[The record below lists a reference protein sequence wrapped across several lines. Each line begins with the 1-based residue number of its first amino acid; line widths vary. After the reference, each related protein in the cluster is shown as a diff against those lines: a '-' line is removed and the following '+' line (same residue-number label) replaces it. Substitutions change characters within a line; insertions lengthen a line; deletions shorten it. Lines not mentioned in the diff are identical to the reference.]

1 MLMQSISVTWG
12 GATML
17 QGEERFVIHD
27 LYRKGVSI
35 SAIARQT
42 GHDRKTVRS
51 LLHQPIV
58 PAVRPVIARPR
69 KIDPYIPYLEQRIA
83 DGVLN
88 ARKLCH
94 ELQVRGYPGRE
105 TQVRMFLKPYR
116 HARQARATVRFE
128 TAPGEQA
135 QVDWGPFG
143 FIEHQG
149 RRRPLYA
156 FVMTLGWSR
165 AMYLEFTVS
174 ADSAWFLRCHL
185 HAFHYFGGVP
195 QQMLHDNLKTAV
207 VARDADGTIHWHPP
221 YLDFA
226 HYYGFTPR
234 PCQPYRAQTKG
245 KVESG
250 VKYVRGNFW
259 VGLTF
264 TDLTD
269 LNAQAR
275 SWLDSVA
282 NLRVHGTTGIPP
294 FTRLGDEGLR
304 SLVGTPDYDTS
315 VVGYRYS
322 SADCFV
328 SYDGNHYSVPVA
340 VVHQRLLVRET
351 EHEELIINS
360 ADGGEL
366 ARHRLVSGAN
376 QRVIVSAHYA
386 AIATRTR
393 PTVRSAAI
401 QRLAAVPITDLLPDA
416 PAVEVRSLHEY
427 DRLIGVRR

>member
-1 MLMQSISVTWG
+1 MLNAFISATQR
-12 GATML
+12 GARKL
-17 QGEERFVIHD
+17 RGEERFVIHD
-27 LYRKGVSI
+27 LYCKGVSI
-35 SAIARQT
+35 SEIARPT
-42 GHDRKTVRS
+42 GHDRKTVRAI
-51 LLHQPIV
+51 LHQPSLAAPK
-58 PAVRPVIARPR
+58 PAPPRPR

-88 ARKLCH
+88 GRKLCPDV
-94 ELQVRGYPGRE
+94 QARGYPGQE

-116 HARQARATVRFE
+116 QARHAAATVRFE

-135 QVDWGPFG
+135 QVDWGHFG

-156 FVMTLGWSR
+156 FVMTLGFSR

-174 ADSAWFLRCHL
+174 ADSAWFLRCPL

-195 QQMLHDNLKTAV
+195 QQMLHDNLKTAI

-226 HYYGFTPR
+226 RYYGFTPR
-234 PCQPYRAQTKG
+234 PCRPYRAQTKG

-259 VGLTF
+259 LGLTF
-264 TDLTD
+264 TDLAD

-275 SWLDSVA
+275 VWLDRVA
-282 NLRVHGTTGIPP
+282 NVRVHGTTGIPP
-294 FTRLGDEGLR
+294 FTRLADEALR

-328 SYDGNHYSVPVA
+328 SYDGNHYSVPA
-340 VVHQRLLVRET
+340 AAARQRLLVRET
-351 EHEELIINS
+351 EHEELLVS
-360 ADGGEL
+360 SPAGSEL
-366 ARHRLVSGAN
+366 ARHRLVHGIN
-376 QRVIVSAHYA
+376 QRISAPAHYA
-386 AIATRTR
+386 AIATRTQR
-393 PTVRSAAI
+393 TVRPGA
-401 QRLAAVPITDLLPDA
+401 T
-416 PAVEVRSLHEY
+416 
-427 DRLIGVRR
+427 

>member
-1 MLMQSISVTWG
+1 MVPV
-12 GATML
+12 
-17 QGEERFVIHD
+17 EERFMIHD

-35 SAIARQT
+35 SEIARRT

-51 LLHQPIV
+51 LLHQPVV
-58 PAVRPVIARPR
+58 PAVMPIAPRPR
-69 KIDPYIPYLEQRIA
+69 KIDPYLPYLEQRIA

-88 ARKLCH
+88 GRKLCR
-94 ELQVRGYPGRE
+94 ELQARGYPGQE

-116 HARQARATVRFE
+116 RARHAAATVRFE

-135 QVDWGPFG
+135 QVDWGHFG
-143 FIEHQG
+143 FIEHRG

-156 FVMTLGWSR
+156 FVMTLGFSR

-185 HAFHYFGGVP
+185 HAFRYFGGVP

-234 PCQPYRAQTKG
+234 PCRPYRAQTKG

-264 TDLTD
+264 ADLAD
-269 LNAQAR
+269 LNGQAR
-275 SWLDSVA
+275 VWLDAVA
-282 NLRVHGTTGIPP
+282 NVRMHGTTGIPP
-294 FTRLGDEGLR
+294 FTRLADETLR

-328 SYDGNHYSVPVA
+328 SYDGNYYSVPAAVA
-340 VVHQRLLVRET
+340 RHRLLVRET
-351 EHEELIINS
+351 EREELIIS
-360 ADGGEL
+360 GADGGEL
-366 ARHRLVSGAN
+366 ARHRLVGGTN
-376 QRVIVSAHYA
+376 QRVIIPAHYA
-386 AIATRTR
+386 DLATRTR
-393 PTVRSAAI
+393 PSVRSEAM
-401 QRLAAVPITDLLPDA
+401 QRLATVPTNAFLPDA

-427 DRLIGVRR
+427 DRLIGMQR

>member
-1 MLMQSISVTWG
+1 
-12 GATML
+12 ML
-17 QGEERFVIHD
+17 QVEERFMIHD

-35 SAIARQT
+35 SEIARQT

-51 LLHQPIV
+51 LLLQPVV
-58 PAVRPVIARPR
+58 PAVKPVSPRPR
-69 KIDPYIPYLEQRIA
+69 KIDPYLPYLEQRIA

-88 ARKLCH
+88 GRKLCR
-94 ELQVRGYPGRE
+94 ELQARGYPGQE

-116 HARQARATVRFE
+116 HARQAAATIRFE

-135 QVDWGPFG
+135 QVDWGHFG
-143 FIEHQG
+143 FIEHRG

-174 ADSAWFLRCHL
+174 AESAWFLRCHL

-195 QQMLHDNLKTAV
+195 REVLHDNLKTAI

-234 PCQPYRAQTKG
+234 PCRPYRAQTKG

-259 VGLTF
+259 LGLTF
-264 TDLTD
+264 TDLAD
-269 LNAQAR
+269 LNGQGR
-275 SWLDSVA
+275 VWLDTVA
-282 NLRVHGTTGIPP
+282 NMRAHGTTGIPP
-294 FTRLGDEGLR
+294 FTRLADEALR

-328 SYDGNHYSVPVA
+328 SYAGNYYSVPAAVA
-340 VVHQRLLVRET
+340 RQRLLVRET
-351 EHEELIINS
+351 EHEELLIS
-360 ADGGEL
+360 SPEGSEL
-366 ARHRLVSGAN
+366 VRHRLVGGTN
-376 QRVIVSAHYA
+376 QRIIVPAHYA
-386 AIATRTR
+386 AIATRTQ
-393 PTVRSAAI
+393 PTVRAGAT
-401 QRLAAVPITDLLPDA
+401 QRLAPTLATPLMPDA
-416 PAVEVRSLHEY
+416 PAVEVRSLREY
-427 DRLIGVRR
+427 DRLIGVRP

>member
-1 MLMQSISVTWG
+1 
-12 GATML
+12 ML
-17 QGEERFVIHD
+17 QVEERFVIHD

-35 SAIARQT
+35 SEIARRT

-51 LLHQPIV
+51 LLLQPVV
-58 PAVRPVIARPR
+58 PAVQPVIPRPR
-69 KIDPYIPYLEQRIA
+69 KIDPYLPYLEQRIA

-88 ARKLCH
+88 GRKLCR
-94 ELQVRGYPGRE
+94 ELQSRGYPGQE

-116 HARQARATVRFE
+116 QARQRAATVRFE

-135 QVDWGPFG
+135 QVDWGHFG

-165 AMYLEFTVS
+165 TMYLEFTVS
-174 ADSAWFLRCHL
+174 AESAWFLRCHL

-226 HYYGFTPR
+226 HYYGFTPQA
-234 PCQPYRAQTKG
+234 CQPYRPQTKG

-264 TDLTD
+264 TDLAD
-269 LNAQAR
+269 LNRQAHL
-275 SWLDSVA
+275 WLDTVA
-282 NLRVHGTTGIPP
+282 NVRVHGTTGIPP
-294 FTRLGDEGLR
+294 FTRLADEHLR

-322 SADCFV
+322 STDCFI
-328 SYDGNHYSVPVA
+328 SYDGNYYSVPA
-340 VVHQRLLVRET
+340 FAARQRLLVRET
-351 EHEELIINS
+351 EHEELIIS
-360 ADGGEL
+360 GADGGEL
-366 ARHRLVSGAN
+366 AQHRLVSGAN
-376 QRVIVSAHYA
+376 QRVIVPSHYA
-386 AIATRTR
+386 ALTPQSQRIVRAGAT
-393 PTVRSAAI
+393 
-401 QRLAAVPITDLLPDA
+401 QRLAPVLVMPVVPDA

-427 DRLIGVRR
+427 DRLIGVQ

>member
-1 MLMQSISVTWG
+1 
-12 GATML
+12 ML
-17 QGEERFVIHD
+17 QVEERFMIHD

-51 LLHQPIV
+51 LLQQPVV
-58 PAVRPVIARPR
+58 PVLKPVLTRPR
-69 KIDPYIPYLEQRIA
+69 KIDPYLPYLEQRIA

-94 ELQVRGYPGRE
+94 ELQSRGYPGQE

-116 HARQARATVRFE
+116 QTRQATATVRFE

-135 QVDWGPFG
+135 QVDWGHFG

-165 AMYLEFTVS
+165 TMYLEFTVS
-174 ADSAWFLRCHL
+174 AESAWFLRCHL

-234 PCQPYRAQTKG
+234 PCRPYRAQTKG

-269 LNAQAR
+269 LNRQAR
-275 SWLDSVA
+275 SWLDTVA
-282 NLRVHGTTGIPP
+282 NLRMHGTTGIPP
-294 FTRLGDEGLR
+294 FTRLGDEALR
-304 SLVGTPDYDTS
+304 SLADMPDYDTS

-328 SYDGNHYSVPVA
+328 SYDGNYYSVPA
-340 VVHQRLLVRET
+340 SAARQRLLVRET
-351 EHEELIINS
+351 EGEELIVS
-360 ADGGEL
+360 DVDGGEL
-366 ARHRLVSGAN
+366 VRHRLVGGTN
-376 QRVIVSAHYA
+376 QRVIVPAHYA
-386 AIATRTR
+386 DLAARTR
-393 PTVRSAAI
+393 PPGRPGAI
-401 QRLAAVPITDLLPDA
+401 QRIAGAPINAFLPDA
-416 PAVEVRSLHEY
+416 PAVEVRSLQEY
-427 DRLIGVRR
+427 DRLIGVQP

>member
-1 MLMQSISVTWG
+1 MLR
-12 GATML
+12 
-17 QGEERFVIHD
+17 GEERFVIHD
-27 LYRKGVSI
+27 LYRKGISI
-35 SAIARQT
+35 SEIARQT

-51 LLHQPIV
+51 LLHQPV
-58 PAVRPVIARPR
+58 MPMPKPVRPRPR

-94 ELQVRGYPGRE
+94 ELQARGYPGQE

-116 HARQARATVRFE
+116 QARQMRATVRFE

-135 QVDWGPFG
+135 QVDWGHFG
-143 FIEHQG
+143 FIDHQG

-174 ADSAWFLRCHL
+174 AESAWFLRCHL

-259 VGLTF
+259 LGLTF
-264 TDLTD
+264 TDLAD

-275 SWLDSVA
+275 VWLDIVA
-282 NLRVHGTTGIPP
+282 NQRVHGTTGIAP
-294 FTRLGDEGLR
+294 FTRLADEHLR

-328 SYDGNHYSVPVA
+328 SYGGNYYSVPA
-340 VVHQRLLVRET
+340 RAARHRLLVRET
-351 EHEELIINS
+351 ESAELIIS
-360 ADGGEL
+360 GAEGGEL
-366 ARHRLVSGAN
+366 ARHHLVQGIN
-376 QRVIVSAHYA
+376 QRVIVPAHYA
-386 AIATRTR
+386 DLAARTQ
-393 PTVRSAAI
+393 PTVRPGATQRMTVVPASAF
-401 QRLAAVPITDLLPDA
+401 LPDA
-416 PAVEVRSLHEY
+416 PAVEVRSLQEY